1 MKQWIL
7 LLLLALPVAAH
18 TVEHKVER
26 HQAVVV
32 TVFLGEELASYSEYE
47 VLAPGGEEPFQ
58 IGRTDAQ
65 GRVCFIPDKAGN
77 WKVKV
82 SADSQHGLHGVS
94 VDVEVKPDMTVE
106 DSSAPPIA
114 THTRLLVGISLLFGV
129 FGLVAL
135 LRNARSK
142 A

>member
-1 MKQWIL
+1 MKQFIL

-26 HQAVVV
+26 REAVVV
-32 TVFLGEELASYSEYE
+32 TVYLGEELASYSEYE
-47 VLAPGGEEPFQ
+47 VMPPGGGEPFQ

-65 GRVCFIPDKAGN
+65 GRVCFLPDKPGQ

-82 SADSQHGLHGVS
+82 AADSQHGLHGVS
-94 VDVEVKPDMTVE
+94 VDVEVKPDMAVE

-114 THTRLLVGISLLFGV
+114 THTRLIVGISILFGI
-129 FGLVAL
+129 FGLVTLA
-135 LRNARSK
+135 RNARAK